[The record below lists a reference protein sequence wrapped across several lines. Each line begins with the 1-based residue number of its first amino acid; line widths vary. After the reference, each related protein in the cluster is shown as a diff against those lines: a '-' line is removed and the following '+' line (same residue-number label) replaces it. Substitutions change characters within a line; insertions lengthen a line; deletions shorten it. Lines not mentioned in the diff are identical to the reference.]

1 MATSSDL
8 IPSEQ
13 NFALFEGSS
22 IKQFIIEQLNK
33 GGIYVDQKYL
43 GSNLNAFI
51 DIIAVMLQQILFHYN
66 NTASESTFA
75 TATLYE
81 NMNKLVSLFNY
92 KPTGKQTSILPIKY
106 NINMVSST
114 REAGTYII
122 PRYSFINYNNS
133 FVLKEDLSFT
143 FQSNKNISIDDI
155 LFQGTLTESDP
166 YIFNGEDFEI
176 ITLIDTNIK
185 TTSGKFISDNFF
197 DVYVQEPNGKW
208 TQYEKVNSLFE
219 YSGTS
224 KVFECRINENY
235 NYDFKFGNNINGYK
249 PVEGSKVIIFY
260 LISDGTKAEV
270 GDDVISNAQLYLY
283 NSTAFK
289 EIIMDTTTGIFST
302 LPNYI
307 NSEDIK
313 YISVNNTGRS
323 TPVSTVESVETMRNN
338 VPKIFAAQS
347 RLLTKQDYIAY
358 IKKLFNNFVKDCY
371 IFNNSDYTGS
381 YLKYF
386 YNIGLD
392 SPNIDTRVLLNQVTF
407 QSSCAFNNIYVV
419 LLPLIN
425 TIIDDKVPNYVNTN
439 LKQYILEQLEPYKD
453 IAHNIT
459 PIDPIYKAISFG
471 IERTERNTLPEHF
484 DDVKLVLI
492 RDRYSNFSTEYI
504 KAQAES
510 IFKNYFNNVK
520 LGDEI
525 NISQILGEL
534 VQISGVIDC
543 YMTDGD
549 TTNNKLTFIVW
560 NPLYEEADFTI
571 TSQNITLAP
580 YMYQYFYDLK
590 NINSKITIINE

>member
-106 NINMVSST
+106 NINMASST

-143 FQSNKNISIDDI
+143 FQSNKNINIDDI

-270 GDDVISNAQLYLY
+270 GDNIISNAQLYLY

-313 YISVNNTGRS
+313 YISVSNTGRS

-504 KAQAES
+504 KAQAEN

-534 VQISGVIDC
+534 VQISGVTDC